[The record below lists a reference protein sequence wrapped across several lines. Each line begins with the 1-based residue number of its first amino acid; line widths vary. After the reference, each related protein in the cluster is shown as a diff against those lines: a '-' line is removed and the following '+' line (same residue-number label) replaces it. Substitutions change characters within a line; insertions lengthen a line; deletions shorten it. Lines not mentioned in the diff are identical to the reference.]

1 MQTKRNAWENEKRS
15 SANTWVLR
23 YHAITLVDPRA
34 GRRSLSPGRGVHPDV
49 AIWRPGT
56 GFFLGPSPECATVE
70 CCRVRAQLSFT
81 HAYRETTRRGEK
93 ASKLE

>member
-1 MQTKRNAWENEKRS
+1 MQTKELAWENEKRP
-15 SANTWVLR
+15 SANTSALR

-56 GFFLGPSPECATVE
+56 GSFPRPLT
-70 CCRVRAQLSFT
+70 RVRRGRVLSNPGT
-81 HAYRETTRRGEK
+81 VAVYPCVQRGDTSRYE
-93 ASKLE
+93 SF